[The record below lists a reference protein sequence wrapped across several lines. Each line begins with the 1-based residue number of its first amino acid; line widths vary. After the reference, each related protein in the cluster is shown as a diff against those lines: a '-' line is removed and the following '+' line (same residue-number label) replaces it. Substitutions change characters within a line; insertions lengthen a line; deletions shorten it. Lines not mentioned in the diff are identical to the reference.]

1 MYKFTFPLDE
11 TVQRTENNGFLRVLE
26 DPFEKASLF
35 FNGVEFKPF
44 REVGFAGKLKETRS

>member
-35 FNGVEFKPF
+35 FNGVEFKVL
-44 REVGFAGKLKETRS
+44 REVEFSRKPKET

>member
-11 TVQRTENNGFLRVLE
+11 TVQRTKNNGFLRVLE